1 MHRLSPQVLALL
13 SCFSII
19 DLQGKVM
26 MPIHNSTFNLSMH
39 NWQDPIEQALAISK
53 ERDVQMVSPV
63 MGARLVISDPVPL
76 QAWWK
81 LASNSNDDFNQS
93 LYSAHRCKS

>member
-1 MHRLSPQVLALL
+1 MFPEQSVQAH
-13 SCFSII
+13 I

-26 MPIHNSTFNLSMH
+26 MPIHNSTFDLSMH
-39 NWQDPIEQALAISK
+39 DWQDPMGQALAISK

-63 MGARLVISDPVPL
+63 MGERLKVISEPVPV

-81 LASNSNDDFNQS
+81 LASN
-93 LYSAHRCKS
+93 